1 MISKAYSDKIL
12 GLLVLILSGCATVP
26 PVPEDRFYR
35 VNVAAPESTSQTPVL
50 NGGLLVD
57 RLQIDALRNG
67 RAIVY
72 RDAMKPLQ
80 LQRHHYHFWSES
92 PAKMIQHQ
100 LASYLDQ
107 VRTADYVFNTDHAL
121 PHRYRLTGRVVE
133 FDRVAGKQQTM
144 STIKLQFV
152 LTRRGVAGPLL
163 SETYHSEITVAGH
176 DMHEY
181 ARATQQALGE
191 VLDALNQDIHE
202 LVNKS
207 HASTL

>member
-1 MISKAYSDKIL
+1 MTSKTVSRLLL
-12 GLLVLILSGCATVP
+12 GAVIVMMSGCTAVQ
-26 PVPEDRFYR
+26 PVPEDNYYR
-35 VNVAAPESTSQTPVL
+35 ITIAVPASDSQAPIL
-50 NGGLLVD
+50 HGGLLVD
-57 RLQIDALRNG
+57 RLQTDALRNG

-72 RDAMKPLQ
+72 RDDDRPLQ

-100 LASYLDQ
+100 LAVYLDQ

-133 FDRVAGKQQTM
+133 FDRVAGKEQIR
-144 STIKLQFV
+144 SVIKLQFV

-163 SETYHSEITVAGH
+163 SETYQSEITAAGK
-176 DMHEY
+176 DMHAY
-181 ARATQQALGE
+181 AKATQQALGQ
-191 VLDALNQDIHE
+191 VLDALNHDIQE

>member
-1 MISKAYSDKIL
+1 MISNVFMRTVI
-12 GLLVLILSGCATVP
+12 GMLVLLTSACSTIP
-26 PVPEDRFYR
+26 PVPEDHYYR
-35 VNVAAPESTSQTPVL
+35 VTVPAPENGSQAPIL
-50 NGGLLVD
+50 HGGLLVD
-57 RLQIDALRNG
+57 RLQTDALRNG

-72 RDAMKPLQ
+72 RDDDKPLE
-80 LQRHHYHFWSES
+80 LQRHHYHYWSES

-100 LASYLDQ
+100 LASYLDK

-133 FDRVAGKQQTM
+133 FDRVAGKAQTK
-144 STIKLQFV
+144 SAVKLQFV

-163 SETYHSEITVAGH
+163 NETYQSEISVAGQ
-176 DMHEY
+176 DMHAY
-181 ARATQQALGE
+181 ARATQQALGQ
-191 VLDALNQDIHE
+191 VLDALNQDIQE

>member
-1 MISKAYSDKIL
+1 MISKILFKITTT
-12 GLLVLILSGCATVP
+12 LLVIVAGGCSTVP
-26 PVPEDRFYR
+26 PVPEDHYYR
-35 VNVAAPESTSQTPVL
+35 LNIPAPEGHRQTPIL
-50 NGGLLVD
+50 HGGLLVD

-72 RDAMKPLQ
+72 REAGKPLQ

-100 LASYLDQ
+100 LASYLDTL
-107 VRTADYVFNTDHAL
+107 RTADYVFNTDHAL

-133 FDRVAGKQQTM
+133 FDRIAGRQQTK
-144 STIKLQFV
+144 SAIKLQFV
-152 LTRRGVAGPLL
+152 LTRRGIAGPLL
-163 SETYHSEITVAGH
+163 NESYQSEITVASQ

-181 ARATQQALGE
+181 ARATQQALGQ
-191 VLDALNQDIHE
+191 VLDALNQDIQE